1 LLAADVSRLIFI
13 SERNYVRGYG
23 LGLRFA
29 FANGEMRLPMGDASK
44 NSKLFGILVAFFQR
58 HRRCLKYFMAKNQS
72 ASVRGD
78 AGKEIHPRGKITQS
92 VVTPDDVEQRA
103 RELALISGRE
113 PNQVSASDRIQ
124 AKKELLGDDSA
135 NNAVD
140 ENEITGRGMGA
151 PPVSRGKKIEPQL
164 PDDDL
169 DEERTVQEGVDEAE
183 HSEMLEASKHP
194 TKNEE

>member
-1 LLAADVSRLIFI
+1 KSFMEKKKAASI
-13 SERNYVRGYG
+13 
-23 LGLRFA
+23 
-29 FANGEMRLPMGDASK
+29 
-44 NSKLFGILVAFFQR
+44 
-58 HRRCLKYFMAKNQS
+58 
-72 ASVRGD
+72 RGD

-113 PNQVSASDRIQ
+113 PNRVTASDRIQ

-135 NNAVD
+135 DKSVD

-151 PPVSRGKKIEPQL
+151 PPMSRGGKTEPYL
-164 PDDDL
+164 PTDDQ
-169 DEERTVQEGVDEAE
+169 DEERLVQEGVDEAE
-183 HSEMLEASKHP
+183 HREMLEAAKHP